1 MKTIHQ
7 GILLK
12 KIDYSET
19 SLILQFYTQEKGI
32 QSYLFQGGKKKKG
45 NSLQPLSI
53 VEIEVYM
60 RTDSDLGKI
69 SAVSLLEVHDS
80 ITFNPLKSGIA
91 FFLAETLTQTLKST
105 EAENSLY
112 LFLKQEISWL
122 NNHNSLANY
131 PVWFLL
137 KLSSYLGF
145 SPHVKDRNCT
155 YFDLEEGTLSARVP
169 TGHVYLK
176 DETIPFVE
184 KMLITSKEEGLSLTL
199 SKASRK
205 QLTENLLSYFKH
217 HVEGFK
223 TPKSLEVLQTIF
235 S

>member
-1 MKTIHQ
+1 MKIIHQ

-19 SLILQFYTQEKGI
+19 SLILQFYTLEKGM

-45 NSLQPLSI
+45 NSLQPLSL
-53 VEIEVYM
+53 VEIEGYI
-60 RTDSDLGKI
+60 RADSDLGKI

-91 FFLAETLTQTLKST
+91 FFMAEIVAQTLKSN
-105 EAENSLY
+105 EAEIALY
-112 LFLKQEISWL
+112 HFLKNEIIWL
-122 NNHNSLANY
+122 NCHNALGNY
-131 PVWFLL
+131 PIWFLL
-137 KLSSYLGF
+137 AFSSYLGF
-145 SPHVKDRNCT
+145 SPHLKDNASA
-155 YFDLEEGTLSARVP
+155 YFDLEEGTLSAHVP
-169 TGHVYLK
+169 AGHLYLK
-176 DETIPFVE
+176 DETIPFIE
-184 KMLITSKEEGLSLTL
+184 KLLITSKEEGLAVTL
-199 SKASRK
+199 SKSNRK
-205 QLTENLLSYFKH
+205 QLTENLLNYYKH

>member
-19 SLILQFYTQEKGI
+19 SLILQFYTLEKGM

-45 NSLQPLSI
+45 NSLQPLSL
-53 VEIEVYM
+53 VEIEGYT
-60 RTDSDLGKI
+60 RTDSDLGKV
-69 SAVSLLEVHDS
+69 SAVSLQQVNDS

-91 FFLAETLTQTLKST
+91 FFVAEILSQTLKSS
-105 EAENSLY
+105 EAEVSLY
-112 LFLKQEISWL
+112 NFLKNEITWL
-122 NNHNSLANY
+122 NSNNNLGNY

-137 KLSSYLGF
+137 TFSSYLGF
-145 SPHVKDRNCT
+145 SPHLKDRACT
-155 YFDLEEGTLSARVP
+155 CFDLEEGTLSAHVP
-169 TGHVYLK
+169 AGHLYLK
-176 DETIPFVE
+176 DETIPLIE
-184 KMLITSKEEGLSLTL
+184 KLLIVSKEDGLALTL
-199 SKASRK
+199 SKSTRK
-205 QLTENLLSYFKH
+205 QLTENLLNYYKH

-235 S
+235 N